1 MNKYGISVARR
12 LADFEHIGADSRN
25 NKNNNTIRADDNA
38 RVVIML
44 VRHPSHPSL
53 CDVSLPDIRVWPTR
67 LQCTRCE
74 QVTYAGSCYRP
85 YRAAGASACSPCAA
99 GSYYGSTGARHLMLT
114 HKYRLYHVTLTSRSS
129 ARCAYIFIFHISR
142 FPQHFIYIYNNAPCH
157 DLDSLEPETHF

>member
-12 LADFEHIGADSRN
+12 LADFEHIGADIRN
-25 NKNNNTIRADDNA
+25 NENNNTIRADDHA

-44 VRHPSHPSL
+44 LRHLSHPSL

-67 LQCTRCE
+67 LHCTRCE

-99 GSYYGSTGARHLMLT
+99 GSYYGSTGARHLMLSQR
-114 HKYRLYHVTLTSRSS
+114 YRLYHVTLTSH
-129 ARCAYIFIFHISR
+129 AYITFSTALHI
-142 FPQHFIYIYNNAPCH
+142 HI
-157 DLDSLEPETHF
+157 